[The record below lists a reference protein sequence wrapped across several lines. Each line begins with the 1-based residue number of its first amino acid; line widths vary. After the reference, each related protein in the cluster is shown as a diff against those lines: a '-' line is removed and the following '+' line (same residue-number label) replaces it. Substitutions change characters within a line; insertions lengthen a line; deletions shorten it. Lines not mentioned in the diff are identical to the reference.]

1 MQLWAETL
9 TKRLKLTE
17 NIKSEDYFSSLCLVQ
32 YSQWKA
38 TNFFPWGVGGQVA
51 KDKEGIKDRQNYIK

>member
-1 MQLWAETL
+1 MKTTPQQGKTINMQQWAETL

-38 TNFFPWGVGGQVA
+38 TNFFPWGVGG
-51 KDKEGIKDRQNYIK
+51 

>member
-38 TNFFPWGVGGQVA
+38 TNFSPGVWVGRWDLIAARLSSKIHG
-51 KDKEGIKDRQNYIK
+51 

>member
-17 NIKSEDYFSSLCLVQ
+17 NIKSEDHFSSLCLVQ

-38 TNFFPWGVGGQVA
+38 TNFFPWGVGG
-51 KDKEGIKDRQNYIK
+51 